1 MTIIAAADGSSLGNP
16 GPAGWAWFIDETC
29 WHAGGWPQGTNNQGE
44 LMAVLDLLLSTRHRA
59 EEELHIL
66 CDSQYVINSLTKWMP
81 GWKKRGWKKG
91 DGKPVLNTDLMRQ
104 LDTELRG
111 RPVRFTWVKGHA
123 GHPLNEAADSAARA
137 VATAYQHHQP
147 IPEGPGF
154 PGAGSTSAGNGSGSG
169 AGSSAVRGGAAVT
182 TPQSSTR
189 HGAPSPTPNAAQN
202 SAPTSTSSS
211 AAGTQDTLF

>member
-1 MTIIAAADGSSLGNP
+1 MTITAAADGSSLGNP

-44 LMAVLDLLLSTRHRA
+44 LMAVLDLLLSTKHRA
-59 EEELHIL
+59 GEELHIL

-91 DGKPVLNTDLMRQ
+91 DGKPVLNADLMRQ
-104 LDTELRG
+104 LDAELRG
-111 RPVRFTWVKGHA
+111 RQVRFTWVKGHA

-137 VATAYQHHQP
+137 VATAYQQHQP

-154 PGAGSTSAGNGSGSG
+154 PGADSG
-169 AGSSAVRGGAAVT
+169 SAVRGAAT
-182 TPQSSTR
+182 
-189 HGAPSPTPNAAQN
+189 G
-202 SAPTSTSSS
+202 SSS
-211 AAGTQDTLF
+211 GSGNASVTNTSGTKASGTKASAGSGSAVRGSSAHGTQDTLF